1 MTESNTALQSYIDR
15 LVGLNKE
22 KKQILDM
29 IKDLKTE
36 SKSNGFDPTA
46 MEELVKRI
54 LASEETLKKRREKED
69 LARIYAKALNQINL
83 FD

>member
-1 MTESNTALQSYIDR
+1 MESNTALQSYVDR

-22 KKQILDM
+22 KKQITDM
-29 IKDLKTE
+29 MKDLKTE
-36 SKSNGFDPTA
+36 AKSNGFDPAA

-54 LASEETLKKRREKED
+54 LASEEALKKNKDKAD
-69 LARIYAKALNQINL
+69 LAKVYANAIGRLSL